1 MHGFHVFLEENSIP
15 PFSPF
20 PSTSSGRLVPAF
32 LHTIR
37 ISVLCNFIPAY
48 TGPRAGGGGG
58 HPKSKFCILAKILL
72 SVQEI
77 FNSAD
82 GSRGMH
88 AGELSD
94 VAR

>member
-48 TGPRAGGGGG
+48 KGQGVVGGGFQ
-58 HPKSKFCILAKILL
+58 KANILAKILL
-72 SVQEI
+72 LVQETSVPLMVQEVPGI
-77 FNSAD
+77 
-82 GSRGMH
+82 
-88 AGELSD
+88 
-94 VAR
+94 